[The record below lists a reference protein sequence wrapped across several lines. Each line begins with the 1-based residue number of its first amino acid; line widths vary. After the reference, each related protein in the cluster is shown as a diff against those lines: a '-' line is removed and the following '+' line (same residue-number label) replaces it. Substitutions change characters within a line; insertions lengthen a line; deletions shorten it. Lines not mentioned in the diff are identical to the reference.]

1 MALTLIGLALAPV
14 IIILWYILFL
24 DRLNKEPAKML
35 IYTFLFGVL
44 SVVPAIALS
53 LFGGSILGEI
63 NSVPKAW
70 IQAFIVVAF
79 SEELAKYFFL
89 RKYVFNRPAFD
100 EPFDGIVYAVM
111 ISMGFAA
118 IENVMYVLQGGIEVG
133 VLRMFTA
140 VPAHATFGIL
150 MGYWVGR
157 AKLENKPHL
166 NWLGL
171 GSAVLFHGLYDFF
184 LLSELF
190 EGQVFGAILSL
201 LVGFVF
207 ARSAIKIHRLKKV
220 PIDV

>member
-1 MALTLIGLALAPV
+1 
-14 IIILWYILFL
+14 
-24 DRLNKEPAKML
+24 ML

-44 SVVPAIALS
+44 SVLPAVVLE
-53 LFGGSILGEI
+53 LFGGNVLGEI

-70 IQAFIVVAF
+70 IQAFIVVAL
-79 SEELAKYFFL
+79 SEEVAKYFFL
-89 RKYVFNRPAFD
+89 RKFVFTRPEFD

-118 IENVMYVLQGGIEVG
+118 IENVMYVMQGGIEVG
-133 VLRMFTA
+133 ILRMFTA

-157 AKLENKPHL
+157 AKMERKPYL

-171 GSAVLFHGLYDFF
+171 GSAVLFHGMYDFF

-190 EGQVFGAILSL
+190 EGQIFGAILSL
-201 LVGFVF
+201 MVGFVF
-207 ARSAIKIHRLKKV
+207 ARSAIRIHRLKKV
-220 PIDV
+220 HVEV